1 MDMMTVNDAIRT
13 LRKNSGKPQHV
24 FATELGIALSSLQ
37 KYEQEQL
44 PEPRALARF
53 MALALDGK
61 FYDLH
66 EIFELALLK
75 QLAVPGWTV
84 EFSLQK
90 GNTTRQRGS

>member
-1 MDMMTVNDAIRT
+1 
-13 LRKNSGKPQHV
+13 
-24 FATELGIALSSLQ
+24 
-37 KYEQEQL
+37 
-44 PEPRALARF
+44 

-90 GNTTRQRGS
+90 GNTTRQRGSGVRIFRPPTNEMEIRWRPVVEENE